1 MGGAVMTGRKRLLY
15 LCPVAMNLTGHWI
28 ERIRIAARQ
37 GYEVHIAVPD
47 DPGLEGFDLG
57 GATRHAL
64 PLRRGL
70 PSPRAELA
78 YFMAIRSVIR
88 KVRPDILHAITI
100 RPVIYGGIAARLMKV
115 PAAVFSVTG
124 LGFMFGEARLARL
137 MRPCGEA
144 AYRFV
149 LHHPNCR
156 VIFENPDDAD
166 LFVAERL
173 VSREK
178 TRVFI
183 GGGIDLEL
191 YGYVPE
197 QPTQEA
203 EPIIILPGRLLIEKG
218 GGEFV
223 EAAKILKNQGKIARF
238 ALVGDIDPGNPG
250 TLSRD
255 QIEAW
260 VREGAVEWWGWRND
274 MLEVIRQ
281 SSIVC
286 LPTNYREGA
295 PRSLIEAAAIG
306 RVSVTTDAPGCRDVV
321 MDQQTGFIV
330 PMRDPQALAEALDK
344 LISNPSLRLRMGEAA
359 RHYAEAHFSTELAA
373 QRLLSVYAELSGPAL
388 PSHYRI

>member
-1 MGGAVMTGRKRLLY
+1 MTGRKRLLY

-47 DPGLEGFDLG
+47 DPGLVGFDLG
-57 GATRHAL
+57 GATRHVL

-78 YFMAIRSVIR
+78 YFMAIRSVI
-88 KVRPDILHAITI
+88 KAVRPDILHAITI

-124 LGFMFGEARLARL
+124 LGFIFGDAKLARV
-137 MRPCGEA
+137 MRPFGEA

-173 VSREK
+173 VAREK
-178 TRVFI
+178 TRVFV

-191 YGYVPE
+191 YGYMPE
-197 QPTQEA
+197 QPAQEA
-203 EPIIILPGRLLIEKG
+203 EPVVILPGRLLAEKG
-218 GGEFV
+218 VREFA
-223 EAAKILKNQGKIARF
+223 EAARILKSRGRMARF
-238 ALVGDIDPGNPG
+238 ALVGDVDPGNPG
-250 TLSRD
+250 TLTRD

-260 VREGAVEWWGWRND
+260 VREGVVEWWGWRND
-274 MLEVIRQ
+274 MIEVIRQ

-306 RVSVTTDAPGCRDVV
+306 RAGVTTDVPGCRHVV
-321 MDQQTGFIV
+321 VNEKTGLIV
-330 PMRDPQALAEALDK
+330 PARNPQALAAALDR
-344 LISNPSLRLRMGEAA
+344 LISDPSLRLGMGEAA
-359 RHYAEAHFSTELAA
+359 RHYAEAHFSTALAA
-373 QRLLSVYAELSGPAL
+373 ERLLSVYAELSAPGGP
-388 PSHYRI
+388 PSHGI